1 MNRNLRHRTIVAFA
15 CACMTCGTSAW
26 AQQNGAPPGNTSSQ
40 GDTGKSAGVAGG
52 AGAAGQSGT
61 DPATLSRIEEQRVQ
75 KKNGAQGAS
84 SAPNANKRKDWK
96 E

>member
-1 MNRNLRHRTIVAFA
+1 
-15 CACMTCGTSAW
+15 MTCVTSAW
-26 AQQNGAPPGNTSSQ
+26 AQETGAPPGNTSPQ
-40 GDTGKSAGVAGG
+40 GNTGKSAGVAGG

-84 SAPNANKRKDWK
+84 STHDARKRKDRK

>member
-1 MNRNLRHRTIVAFA
+1 MNRNLRLRTIVAFA
-15 CACMTCGTSAW
+15 CACTICVTSAW
-26 AQQNGAPPGNTSSQ
+26 AQQTGAPPGN
-40 GDTGKSAGVAGG
+40 TGKSAGVAGG
-52 AGAAGQSGT
+52 AGAAGHSGT

-84 SAPNANKRKDWK
+84 STHDARKLKDRK